1 MARRKES
8 KYSMPMRINIKN
20 LRKNKMTEE
29 TKKDIIKDAL
39 KKKQEEKK
47 KAEMNKKIDKLMK
60 VANKKAN
67 DIMSMF
73 EDTDRSIRW
82 AELFLQQLSG
92 TIDSAFLTKRNTMK
106 VNQLDIKVQI
116 PEKDENDAY
125 VKVLAMLK
133 DLTVIEAIKIL
144 EGMTRVIEG
153 KINQDKNTKKIK
165 ELEIVFTNEPPKA

>member
-1 MARRKES
+1 
-8 KYSMPMRINIKN
+8 
-20 LRKNKMTEE
+20 MTEE

>member
-1 MARRKES
+1 MARRKEN
-8 KYSMPMRINIKN
+8 KYSMPMRINIRN
-20 LRKNKMTEE
+20 LKKNKMTEE
-29 TKKDIIKDAL
+29 TKKDTIKDAL

-47 KAEMNKKIDKLMK
+47 KAEMQKKIDKLMK
-60 VANKKAN
+60 IANKKAN

-73 EDTDRSIRW
+73 EDSDRTVRW
-82 AELFLQQLSG
+82 SELFLQQLSG

-106 VNQLDIKVQI
+106 VNQLDIKVAI

-125 VKVLAMLK
+125 VKALAMLK

-153 KINQDKNTKKIK
+153 KQNQEKNKKKIK
-165 ELEIVFTNEPPKA
+165 DLEIIFTNEQPKA